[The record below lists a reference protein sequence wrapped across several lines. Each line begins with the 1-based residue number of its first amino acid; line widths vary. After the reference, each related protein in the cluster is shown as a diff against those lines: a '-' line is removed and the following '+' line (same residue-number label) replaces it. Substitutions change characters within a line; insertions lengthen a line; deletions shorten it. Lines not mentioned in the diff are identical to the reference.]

1 MAQPRYYVKVISATQ
16 IALFWDAELTLPA
29 KIDFST
35 FTGDPF
41 VIKMRSTS
49 TAITYEGYVNPPL

>member
-1 MAQPRYYVKVISATQ
+1 MALPRYYVKVISSTQ

-41 VIKMRSTS
+41 VIKMQSTS
-49 TAITYEGYVNPPL
+49 TAITYEGYENPPL